1 MGVGL
6 GLGSGLGL
14 EAGEI
19 GRLVHAQP
27 ERCGGGRTK
36 VAEPGAQRDGGGG
49 GVEEESGAREYVL
62 GGPG

>member
-1 MGVGL
+1 M
-6 GLGSGLGL
+6 
-14 EAGEI
+14 EAGEM

-49 GVEEESGAREYVL
+49 GVEEESGAREHVL